1 MVESSWRIV
10 QSVTENVCSKKVCWE
25 ALLTCTLYAEPDGMV
40 KVASIAGAGRV
51 NHGMLGGFAFGENCT
66 FRAYMFLAV
75 SERRF
80 CCERLEGN
88 DIGRRKIN
96 FWRDHGL
103 PASLAAPASFSCS

>member
-66 FRAYMFLAV
+66 FRAYMFLLFRSAGFVV
-75 SERRF
+75 S
-80 CCERLEGN
+80 G
-88 DIGRRKIN
+88 
-96 FWRDHGL
+96 WRAMILVGEK
-103 PASLAAPASFSCS
+103 